1 MFLTAYIIDVTF
13 TKNYLH
19 SFNFEKLFI
28 RKKVISNLLP
38 ISKQNFE
45 IKFLFF
51 HFVVYLNIL
60 FQLSRIICS

>member
-38 ISKQNFE
+38 ISK
-45 IKFLFF
+45 
-51 HFVVYLNIL
+51 
-60 FQLSRIICS
+60 